1 MSECKQVSF
10 SEEEGI
16 EGFWGIISL
25 NRPEAYNALSHDMIL
40 RISTQLDSW
49 STNKGL
55 LGVLIHSAFEKAFCA
70 GGDIRTLYDKGKKG
84 DIAALSAFFADE
96 YRLNYKIHHYPKPWL
111 SWINGITMG
120 GGVGISIHGRHRVAT
135 ETLKFAMPECSIGFF
150 PDVGGS
156 YFLSRMPGELGT
168 YLGLSGATIGS
179 ADALYGGLID
189 HCIAADNYSTVKTQL
204 LNTDFRTTEAP
215 NKIITAILNQHAT
228 TCVSSPLAE
237 YRQAI
242 DDCFQGDCVET
253 MVQRLQ
259 QHPLPWCQTVAVSLL
274 QKSPLSL
281 KITLE
286 QLRRGPNLDLG
297 ACLQMEYG
305 LAQQFVRDTDFYEG
319 VRAQIIDKDKTP
331 HWQPA
336 TLSAVKPQQ
345 VTQYF
350 ATTTNTLQLIG
361 GEA

>member
-10 SEEEGI
+10 SEEEGVD
-16 EGFWGIISL
+16 GFWGIISL

-40 RISTQLDSW
+40 CISTQLDTW

-55 LGVLIHSAFEKAFCA
+55 LGIVIHSPFEKAFCA
-70 GGDIRTLYDKGKKG
+70 GGDIRTLYDRGKKG
-84 DIAALSAFFADE
+84 DVAALSAFFADE

-168 YLGLSGATIGS
+168 YLGLSGATIGA

-189 HCIAADNYSTVKTQL
+189 HCIAASDYAAVIAQL
-204 LNTDFRTTEAP
+204 RHIDFKKVAEPNEAITT
-215 NKIITAILNQHAT
+215 ILNEHRLSCPPPALT
-228 TCVSSPLAE
+228 E
-237 YRQAI
+237 YRQI
-242 DDCFQGDCVET
+242 VDHCFGGDCVET
-253 MVQRLQ
+253 IVQRLQ
-259 QHPLPWCQTVAVSLL
+259 QHPLPWCQTVAALLL

-281 KITLE
+281 KITLA
-286 QLRRGPNLDLG
+286 QLRRGRKLDLG

-305 LAQQFVRDTDFYEG
+305 LAQHFVCDADFYEG

-336 TLSAVKPQQ
+336 TLSAVAPQQ

-350 ATTTNTLQLIG
+350 ATTINTLQLIG
-361 GEA
+361 GDA